1 MAMVHK
7 NVTCMSPLTSCMS
20 AKGSTSKTNRIFS
33 CAQFKKHEEVDGE
46 ERVPYSYGLFHF
58 VFAVGAMYLAML
70 FVGWN
75 LHQTMHR

>member
-1 MAMVHK
+1 MYVCHMFYK
-7 NVTCMSPLTSCMS
+7 CQNDM
-20 AKGSTSKTNRIFS
+20 IFS
-33 CAQFKKHEEVDGE
+33 CAQFKKHEEVAGE
-46 ERVPYSYGLFHF
+46 EKVPYSYGLFHF